1 MIADDNAII
10 YPENET
16 IGTKTLNY
24 FQFLQTSY
32 IDSQVSFEAH
42 LGWIEWV
49 KLNQN

>member
-1 MIADDNAII
+1 MKPDDNTII

-16 IGTKTLNY
+16 IGAKTLNY

-32 IDSQVSFEAH
+32 IDSQKSFEAC
-42 LGWIEWV
+42 LGWTEWV